1 MTRQRISWVLSKE
14 SYAKRNMPK
23 KLEAK
28 LRKNGWERK
37 HIHRVI
43 RIIDDAHANKHPSI
57 KMMDAHVYW
66 ILLVVIAIANFA
78 ISIAL
83 LPSVMALS
91 GIFLYVVLATAGLI
105 FGLAFELVIRSI
117 EHLEYKHH
125 VALGFIIPA
134 VAAINIFLMAGM
146 ANNVKGSIGFGH
158 AQSPF
163 LISIVYAIAFVLPF
177 FWYKFIL

>member
-1 MTRQRISWVLSKE
+1 
-14 SYAKRNMPK
+14 MPE

-28 LRKNGWERK
+28 LRKKGWEKK
-37 HIHRVI
+37 HIRRAI
-43 RIIDDAHANKHPSI
+43 RIIDEAHEKKHPGI

-66 ILLVVIAIANFA
+66 ILLIVIAIANFA
-78 ISIAL
+78 ISAAL

-117 EHLEYKHH
+117 EHLEHNHH
-125 VALGFIIPA
+125 VALGIIIPA
-134 VAAINIFLMAGM
+134 IAAINVFFMAAM
-146 ANNVKGSIGFGH
+146 ADDVKISVGLGN
-158 AQSPF
+158 AQSPY

-177 FWYKFIL
+177 IWYKFVLKKDYYSG

>member
-1 MTRQRISWVLSKE
+1 
-14 SYAKRNMPK
+14 MPE

-28 LRKNGWERK
+28 LRKKGWEKK

-43 RIIDDAHANKHPSI
+43 RIIDEADAKKHSSV
-57 KMMDAHVYW
+57 KLMDAHVYW

-134 VAAINIFLMAGM
+134 VAAINVFFMAAM
-146 ANNVKGSIGFGH
+146 ADDVKTSIGFENI
-158 AQSPF
+158 QSPF

-177 FWYKFIL
+177 IWYKFALKKDYYSD